1 MSICSDNISRLKLES
16 LPSFDISTLID
27 NNSTLSSIDTDL
39 QLPSLTN
46 FGYYSIHEF
55 HSSEDIQST
64 ICPRAISALHFN
76 IRRLA
81 ANFNVFHQMLSDMN
95 HSFSII
101 GLSETKINVGVDPD
115 DLPDYCF
122 MSQPSMS
129 NAGGVGFYVKNNLS
143 YTIRDELCN
152 LNLNLFGLNWRFHTS
167 TISSVD

>member
-16 LPSFDISTLID
+16 LPSFDISTLIN

-39 QLPSLTN
+39 KLPSLTN

-64 ICPRAISALHFN
+64 ICPRAFSALHFN
-76 IRRLA
+76 IRRLV

-101 GLSETKINVGVDPD
+101 GLSETKIDVGVDPYKLKIMIFRTIALCLN
-115 DLPDYCF
+115 DLCPMQGVLAF
-122 MSQPSMS
+122 MLKIIFPTQ
-129 NAGGVGFYVKNNLS
+129 
-143 YTIRDELCN
+143 
-152 LNLNLFGLNWRFHTS
+152 
-167 TISSVD
+167 